1 MYCDL
6 RERSAILNEL
16 LDMLKHPKAPRD
28 LTIYSLIEVKKGDR
42 AVKALS
48 KRLDEEVEALSK
60 RMDEKVKAVSEET
73 DSAAIELSQHVSTM
87 IFFVQTLEEELR
99 GWQKRVKQLEE
110 ERDRQFN
117 TVPCYD
123 TRLKV
128 TLCSWVPFA
137 SSLISACF
145 F

>member
-6 RERSAILNEL
+6 CERSAILNEL

-60 RMDEKVKAVSEET
+60 RMDEKGQSSV
-73 DSAAIELSQHVSTM
+73 
-87 IFFVQTLEEELR
+87 
-99 GWQKRVKQLEE
+99 G
-110 ERDRQFN
+110 RDGQCGHRIVA
-117 TVPCYD
+117 TREYYD
-123 TRLKV
+123 LF
-128 TLCSWVPFA
+128 CANS
-137 SSLISACF
+137 
-145 F
+145 